1 VLAESLLNELM
12 SDLEGLFLG
21 AVITSPGKESVKNYN
36 YADYHETYAQKR
48 ALRGGFTLI
57 GERVAQAGEGFLR
70 AGGGT
75 KGSHGG
81 GSQSGIPG
89 GRGSGGSPSTLHVII
104 QKFLQLIGEF
114 LTTLI
119 AILAIFSERAGQDG
133 IQFWGE
139 IRIDAQKAGRRV
151 GGNFEKKVKLRKF
164 VSIVSWPACEHF
176 KKYQSQR
183 IDI

>member
-1 VLAESLLNELM
+1 VLAESLLNEVM
-12 SDLEGLFLG
+12 GDLEGLFLG
-21 AVITSPGKESVKNYN
+21 AVITSPGKEPIKNYN

-48 ALRGGFTLI
+48 AFRRGFSLI
-57 GERVAQAGEGFLR
+57 GERVAQAGEGFLET
-70 AGGGT
+70 GGGT

-81 GSQSGIPG
+81 GSQRGIPG
-89 GRGSGGSPSTLHVII
+89 GRGSGGSPSTLHVFS
-104 QKFLQLIGEF
+104 QKIYQISGKF

-139 IRIDAQKAGRRV
+139 IRIDTQEAGGRIS
-151 GGNFEKKVKLRKF
+151 GDFEKKVKLRKF
-164 VSIVSWPACEHF
+164 VSIVSWTACEHF